1 MLDSFFLGA
10 SLKIV
15 DEVLDKDIEIQPLY
29 LEIFKCL
36 TIMLLVLT
44 TSNDF
49 PFALTTLLSLGF
61 SYVAGGIDDDYWKAF
76 IIITAGLC
84 IFSFT
89 PIESLWILPTLFI
102 MPVFLYAE
110 ALIFPE
116 STSVRKM
123 IGSAL
128 MIPIVLIILQ
138 TPLIKFLKEKVPE
151 TGTIDKSCYFGIGY
165 LLVRALVKAYVLY
178 KGPTEDL
185 PLAPLV
191 TEPKNLEK
199 EEV

>member
-1 MLDSFFLGA
+1 M
-10 SLKIV
+10 V

-29 LEIFKCL
+29 LEVFKCF

-44 TSNDF
+44 TYNDF

-61 SYVAGGIDDDYWKAF
+61 SYVAGGIDDDYWTAF
-76 IIITAGLC
+76 IIITAALC

-89 PIESLWILPTLFI
+89 PIDSLWILPTLFI
-102 MPVFLYAE
+102 MPIFLYAE

-138 TPLIKFLKEKVPE
+138 TPMIQFLKEKVPE
-151 TGTIDKSCYFGIGY
+151 TGTIDKSCFFGIGY
-165 LLVRALVKAYVLY
+165 LLVRTLVKAYVLY
-178 KGPTEDL
+178 KE
-185 PLAPLV
+185 PLSLA
-191 TEPKNLEK
+191 EPIIEVKNPPK